1 MLALVRVAAFRHGF
15 FMMLNRNIDW
25 QPIMMDLAAIAG
37 ALVVAEL
44 IHRFFEAAVRRA
56 TRKRGTF
63 LADAILAHT
72 SRPGRLLLMVIAL
85 SITLPDLVMPARLAA
100 IARHLVEVGFIIG
113 LAWVAIGFV
122 EVFNSHINHRLPFDG
137 EDNLR
142 ARRIRTQVQLL
153 RQIVTGTIAF
163 TALAGALMTFPNI
176 RTLGAGL
183 FASAGLAGLA
193 FGMAA
198 RPALGNLIAGMQIAF
213 TEPIRIDDVVIVEGE
228 WGRIEELN
236 TTYVVVR
243 IWDLRRLI
251 VPLTYF
257 IEKPFQ
263 NWTRMSSDLIG
274 TVFLYTDYTLP
285 VEELR
290 QEYQRILQAS
300 PLWDGKVITT
310 QVTDFTEHSM
320 QIRFLMS
327 ASNSSAAFDLRCY
340 VREKLIDYLQKNHPG
355 ALPRFRAD
363 VDRTESPK
371 HTLTSSSH
379 RVD

>member
-1 MLALVRVAAFRHGF
+1 MKING
-15 FMMLNRNIDW
+15 NIDW
-25 QPIMMDLAAIAG
+25 RPMMMDLAGIAG
-37 ALVVAEL
+37 ALLVAEL
-44 IHRFFEAAVRRA
+44 IHRFFVAAVRRA
-56 TRKRGTF
+56 TRNRGTF
-63 LADAILAHT
+63 LAESILTHT
-72 SRPGRLLLMVIAL
+72 SRPGRLLLMVIAI
-85 SITLPDLVMPARLAA
+85 SVIMPELVIASRFAVL
-100 IARHLVEVGFIIG
+100 ARHLVEVSFIIA
-113 LAWVAIGFV
+113 LAWLAIGFI
-122 EVFNSHINHRLPFDG
+122 EVFSSHINRRLPFDG

-153 RQIVTGTIAF
+153 RQIVTGIIAL
-163 TALAGALMTFPNI
+163 TALAGALMTFPSI

-228 WGRIEELN
+228 WGRVEELN

-274 TVFLYTDYTLP
+274 TVFLYTDYTLK

-290 QEYQRILQAS
+290 EEYGRILQTS
-300 PLWDGKVITT
+300 PLWNGKVIAA
-310 QVTDFTEHSM
+310 QVTDFKEHTM
-320 QIRFLMS
+320 EIRFLMS

-363 VDRTESPK
+363 VDRAESPK
-371 HTLTSSSH
+371 PTLASTTRH
-379 RVD
+379 VD

>member
-1 MLALVRVAAFRHGF
+1 MSVALPALVIPAGLAGPIRHVVEIAF
-15 FMMLNRNIDW
+15 I
-25 QPIMMDLAAIAG
+25 
-37 ALVVAEL
+37 
-44 IHRFFEAAVRRA
+44 
-56 TRKRGTF
+56 
-63 LADAILAHT
+63 
-72 SRPGRLLLMVIAL
+72 IAL
-85 SITLPDLVMPARLAA
+85 
-100 IARHLVEVGFIIG
+100 
-113 LAWVAIGFV
+113 AWLAIGFI
-122 EVFNSHINHRLPFDG
+122 EVFNSLINHRLPFEA

-153 RQIVTGTIAF
+153 RQMVIGIIAF
-163 TALAGALMTFPNI
+163 TAVAGALMTFPNI

-290 QEYQRILQAS
+290 EEYGRILQSS
-300 PLWDGKVITT
+300 PLWDGKVITA
-310 QVTDFTEHSM
+310 QVTDFKEHTM
-320 QIRFLMS
+320 EIRFLMS

-340 VREKLIDYLQKNHPG
+340 VREKLIAYLQKNHPG
-355 ALPRFRAD
+355 SLPRIRAD
-363 VDRTESPK
+363 VDRAESPK
-371 HTLTSSSH
+371 HTLTSSSRH
-379 RVD
+379 VD